1 MTEPI
6 YANEE
11 HRQAVDKYLLMCK
24 EFAKE
29 VSTKSKYD
37 NYLEVLEIVLE
48 YHNNYGKGNRED
60 GYWNWLMIIPINL
73 SVMTNGFFAGV
84 ETKTNGAKVR
94 AYRVLLA
101 EMLVELVEKIEKI
114 EPVND

>member
-1 MTEPI
+1 MIIPI

-29 VSTKSKYD
+29 VSTNSKYD

-48 YHNNYGKGNRED
+48 YHNNYGKGLKENN
-60 GYWNWLMIIPINL
+60 YWDWLMIIPINL
-73 SVMTNGFFAGV
+73 SVMTNGFFAGI

>member
-29 VSTKSKYD
+29 VSTKSKYN

-48 YHNNYGKGNRED
+48 YHNNYGKGLKENN
-60 GYWNWLMIIPINL
+60 YWDWLMIIPINL
-73 SVMTNGFFAGV
+73 SVMTNGFFAGI
-84 ETKTNGAKVR
+84 ETKTNGATVR

-101 EMLVELVEKIEKI
+101 DMLAELVEKIETL

>member
-11 HRQAVDKYLLMCK
+11 HRQAVEKNLLMCT

-29 VSTKSKYD
+29 VSTKSRYN

-48 YHNNYGKGNRED
+48 YHNNYGKGLKENN
-60 GYWNWLMIIPINL
+60 YWDWLMIIPINL
-73 SVMTNGFFAGV
+73 SVMTNGFFAGI
-84 ETKTNGAKVR
+84 ETKTNGATVR

-101 EMLVELVEKIEKI
+101 DMLGELVEKIETL

>member
-101 EMLVELVEKIEKI
+101 EMLVELVEKIDNI

>member
-48 YHNNYGKGNRED
+48 YHNNYGKANRED